1 MELKQAEDALG
12 KRVIVRPELDG
23 GYDTVGTL
31 SEITANGSHVIIT
44 VGTGRDTTEQ
54 AFELSQIRLRAI
66 LDNTLKGEKDVKKRD
81 EQAAK
86 LKAAEAALKA
96 AQEDVADL
104 RARNSKLEDEL
115 ADLAA
120 DPAADPAAD
129 TAAPADQ
136 P

>member
-1 MELKQAEDALG
+1 LQ
-12 KRVIVRPELDG
+12 
-23 GYDTVGTL
+23 
-31 SEITANGSHVIIT
+31 
-44 VGTGRDTTEQ
+44 
-54 AFELSQIRLRAI
+54 
-66 LDNTLKGEKDVKKRD
+66 
-81 EQAAK
+81 
-86 LKAAEAALKA
+86 AAEAALKA